1 MRYLLA
7 IERVEGRKQQL
18 RLTKEQLDQLRERK
32 RTEEAA
38 ESCLRELYGA
48 VWLLRVQDGEPEIEK
63 VERGGRPLQATG
75 IHERVMELSTGVGTP
90 RLHGSVTPRKV
101 AERVGLGE
109 GEPPVAGIRAA
120 EVVESF
126 FRDLTPPRLES
137 EAAVRKAIARGV
149 KDGVFGYFSGTVPVL
164 GSDGKFQVSRERV
177 AYQKEI
183 AEDEVD
189 LESGFLIAPTAIPE
203 APAAG
208 TPVDTGASTGSGVT
222 PPPVGPGADVA
233 PPQAP
238 PTLKTRI
245 ALAFEATR
253 EQVFKAF
260 PAIANLADR
269 SDGGRVKLR
278 VEGTSASGF
287 DAAWLRNAVEE
298 PLDEADIKVR
308 REE

>member
-1 MRYLLA
+1 MDS
-7 IERVEGRKQQL
+7 EGRLQANRGLAAHRAISK
-18 RLTKEQLDQLRERK
+18 
-32 RTEEAA
+32 EAA
-38 ESCLRELYGA
+38 
-48 VWLLRVQDGEPEIEK
+48 
-63 VERGGRPLQATG
+63 
-75 IHERVMELSTGVGTP
+75 
-90 RLHGSVTPRKV
+90 
-101 AERVGLGE
+101 
-109 GEPPVAGIRAA
+109 
-120 EVVESF
+120 
-126 FRDLTPPRLES
+126 RDE
-137 EAAVRKAIARGV
+137 
-149 KDGVFGYFSGTVPVL
+149 
-164 GSDGKFQVSRERV
+164 KFQVSRDRV
-177 AYQKEI
+177 AYRKEI

-189 LESGFLIAPTAIPE
+189 LESGFLIVPAAIPE

-222 PPPVGPGADVA
+222 PPPVGPGPDVA
-233 PPQAP
+233 PPPPQAP

-269 SDGGRVKLR
+269 SDGGKVKLR
-278 VEGTSASGF
+278 VEGTSAAGF